1 MPAVS
6 DGGRT
11 YTIKVKPG
19 IYFASDPAFKGKR
32 RELTADDYVYSIKRI
47 FDPKIRSYWLYVFD
61 HRLVGLDEA
70 LARARKTGHF
80 DYDAPIE
87 GLQTIDRYTLR
98 LRFKEPNY
106 TFSHWLADAA
116 LSAVAREVVEAHA
129 DSSNR
134 VMEHPVGTG
143 PYRLK
148 EWVRGQKIVLE
159 ANPDFRDQT
168 YPVPGEG
175 SEPGDAAIAKDNAGK
190 KLPIVGRIE
199 VIVIEEEQ
207 PRLLAFDSGQLDLLE
222 LPRALAD
229 NVLDKGRLRP
239 EYAKRGVKLHRQT
252 EPSLSFVFFNM
263 DDPVVGGYTPEKIAL
278 RRAMIMGY
286 DRRAEIEVLRH
297 GQAEPASQLVP
308 PGLAGHDPTLQRQR
322 PYDPAGARA
331 LLDKFGY
338 KDRDGDGYRETPDGK
353 PLVITKANTPAAID
367 RVDNELW
374 KKCMDAIG
382 IRISVFHAEMAGA
395 QQDVGSRPA
404 ADVGTVVDFEF
415 AGRRRFR
422 EPAVQQEHRHVERRA
437 LPAAGLRSRL
447 RGIAQSSRR
456 TGANGALPL
465 DDRSGAQLRAVDDGP
480 ERLRQR
486 AGAAVAQGLQAEPF
500 PAQSVEVLRRRPAP
514 LGARAAESL
523 ANDQRL
529 PGTAANSAFVYS
541 CRGRANTSATGPY
554 STMRPRC
561 ITATRSQTCAATR
574 RSCVM
579 NSIARSSRCRISSSS
594 ASTCACT
601 ETSSADTA
609 SSAIS
614 RSGSIASAR
623 AMQMRWRWPPENW
636 CG

>member
-1 MPAVS
+1 LAQRVAAALSLLLACALPMPGASAADMSKTIHVVQS
-6 DGGRT
+6 VAESGFDPQAISDSYSFDICRSIFESLYSYDYFARPVRLVPNTADGMPQITDGGRT
-11 YTIKVKPG
+11 YTVKVKPG
-19 IYFASDPAFKGKR
+19 IYFAADAAFKGKR

-61 HRLVGLDEA
+61 HRLLGLDEA

-106 TFSHWLADAA
+106 TFLHWLADAA

-190 KLPIVGRIE
+190 KLPIAGRIE
-199 VIVIEEEQ
+199 ILVIEEDQ
-207 PRLLAFDSGQLDLLE
+207 PRVLAFDSGQLDLLE

-229 NVLDKGRLRP
+229 NVLDKDRLRP
-239 EYAKRGVKLHRQT
+239 EYAKRGIKLHRQT

-263 DDPVVGGYTPEKIAL
+263 DDPVVGGYTPAKIAL

-308 PGLAGHDPTLQRQR
+308 PGLAGHDPTLKANDL
-322 PYDPAGARA
+322 YDQAGART
-331 LLDKFGY
+331 LLDKLGY

-353 PLVITKANTPAAID
+353 PLVITKANTPSAID

-382 IRISVFHAEMAGA
+382 IRMVFFTQKWPELNKMSEAGQLQMWGLSWISNSPDGDAFASPLYSKNIGMSNDARFRLPAYDRAYEASLNLPDGPARTALYRQMTESVLNYAPWLLDLNAYVSVLA
-395 QQDVGSRPA
+395 QPWLKGYKQNPFQRNQWKYYDV
-404 ADVGTVVDFEF
+404 D
-415 AGRRRFR
+415 RRR
-422 EPAVQQEHRHVERRA
+422 
-437 LPAAGLRSRL
+437 
-447 RGIAQSSRR
+447 
-456 TGANGALPL
+456 
-465 DDRSGAQLRAVDDGP
+465 
-480 ERLRQR
+480 
-486 AGAAVAQGLQAEPF
+486 
-500 PAQSVEVLRRRPAP
+500 
-514 LGARAAESL
+514 
-523 ANDQRL
+523 
-529 PGTAANSAFVYS
+529 
-541 CRGRANTSATGPY
+541 
-554 STMRPRC
+554 
-561 ITATRSQTCAATR
+561 
-574 RSCVM
+574 
-579 NSIARSSRCRISSSS
+579 
-594 ASTCACT
+594 
-601 ETSSADTA
+601 
-609 SSAIS
+609 
-614 RSGSIASAR
+614 
-623 AMQMRWRWPPENW
+623 
-636 CG
+636 